1 MAQQTALMVVSSSL
15 RFADSLVSR
24 VQHDGTEKSAWRTCL
39 FFYSQAAFRLNRSL
53 DSSLGSTADDVQTW
67 LSAAASNIRA
77 CHGGFFDVN
86 VTSDIFPLVMLNNVT
101 ELISNCL
108 AVNFGFLRQEGI
120 RREGVIKKFSERE
133 LLAEKLL
140 LGKTRLH
147 AFGKAAFEF
156 LPETQS
162 QTDKVLKKDGA
173 LMKRA
178 DCVVAQDGSGNFRT
192 IREALQAAGRRTR
205 RISDFVIRV
214 KQGVYSEIVE
224 VRQSNIVLIGDGVG
238 KTVVTGNRRVAD
250 GFTLYESATFK
261 VSGDGFKA
269 VGMTFEN
276 TAGVAAGQAVA
287 MASTADRSVFY
298 RCSFKGYQD
307 TLLAQSN
314 RQFYKNCQIYGT
326 VDFIFGN
333 AAAVFQDC
341 TIHLRKPQPGGGL
354 VVTAQ
359 DRNGPHENTGFTIH
373 RGRVMAAPDLAP
385 FPQIK
390 AFLGRPWGDFSRT
403 VYLRSTLDTLV
414 DPAGWLAWGGAP
426 PRRCD
431 TLDYGEFENHGT
443 GASTHRRV
451 KWRGYRVIRD
461 RRTAEAYDVDR
472 LINGKV
478 WLPGTGVPFDADF

>member
-1 MAQQTALMVVSSSL
+1 MTQQTALMEVSSLL
-15 RFADSLVSR
+15 RFAESLVSR
-24 VQHDGTEKSAWRTCL
+24 VQHNGTEGSAWRTCL

-108 AVNFGFLRQEGI
+108 AVNFGFMQQEEGI
-120 RREGVIKKFSERE
+120 KHEGVI
-133 LLAEKLL
+133 
-140 LGKTRLH
+140 
-147 AFGKAAFEF
+147 
-156 LPETQS
+156 
-162 QTDKVLKKDGA
+162 KVLKKDGA

-205 RISDFVIRV
+205 RNSDFVIRV
-214 KQGVYSEIVE
+214 KRGVYSEIVE
-224 VRQSNIVLIGDGVG
+224 VRQSNIVLIGDGVD

-314 RQFYKNCQIYGT
+314 RHFYKNCQIYGT

-431 TLDYGEFENHGT
+431 TLDYGEFENHGA

-461 RRTAEAYDVDR
+461 RRTAETYDVDR

-478 WLPGTGVPFDADF
+478 WLPGTGVPFDADV